1 MPQVILTS
9 FCTVPTSLAYN
20 EQNTLMLDRVM
31 SNKNRKRFIA
41 GATCPTCKS
50 LDTLMLYFENN
61 VEKLACVKCD
71 YKESQADTQVTS
83 ATRSTESVIGVFK
96 P

>member
-1 MPQVILTS
+1 
-9 FCTVPTSLAYN
+9 
-20 EQNTLMLDRVM
+20 M

-50 LDTLMLYFENN
+50 MDSLMLFFENN

-71 YKESQADTQVTS
+71 YKETQTDKNVTS
-83 ATRSTESVIGVFK
+83 ATRTSESVIGVFK

>member
-1 MPQVILTS
+1 
-9 FCTVPTSLAYN
+9 
-20 EQNTLMLDRVM
+20 M

-41 GATCPTCKS
+41 GAVCPQCKNQDS
-50 LDTLMLYFENN
+50 LMLFFENN

-71 YKESQADTQVTS
+71 YTDTQTDATVT
-83 ATRSTESVIGVFK
+83 AVTRSTESVIGVFK

>member
-1 MPQVILTS
+1 
-9 FCTVPTSLAYN
+9 
-20 EQNTLMLDRVM
+20 M

-71 YKESQADTQVTS
+71 YKDTQAQAEIKS
-83 ATRSTESVIGVFK
+83 ATRTSESVIGVFK